1 MQINTF
7 ADNNLTINDDVLNI
21 DNDINKML
29 NVSKCLQEMIN
40 VMDDKMDLLKT
51 LCFSLNVSKLN
62 DDIKNDVSSLYFF
75 VDDKLR
81 AFKKYQQL
89 LMINISLNCVHDYET
104 DYIDNNA
111 HICKEII
118 YCKKCEI
125 DKNIIDEYIS
135 KNK

>member
-51 LCFSLNVSKLN
+51 LCLSLDVSKLN

-89 LMINISLNCVHDYET
+89 LMINMSLNCVHDYET

-125 DKNIIDEYIS
+125 DKNIIDEYS
-135 KNK
+135 LKK

>member
-7 ADNNLTINDDVLNI
+7 VDNNLTINDDVLNI